1 MANKFGLIRYPGSK
15 AKLCGPILDAMP
27 DEIVLGLWSNA
38 HAWEYREPFFGSGA
52 IGFRIMDS
60 LSARCRVWL
69 NDRDYWLVCLWNA
82 VKDCHRDLITMVR
95 KFKPSADKFF
105 EFKAQD
111 GSVDVDPLLAG
122 FRKLAIHQMSVSGF
136 GVMSGTCLGGRNQE
150 NAQYPVDCRW
160 NPIRLAEHINNRH
173 KQMARFGNQLK
184 ITCKDFSA
192 LLEKCPARCFVY
204 MDPPY
209 VEKGEMLYK
218 HGMDESE
225 HNRLSKCIKSLRCQ
239 WMLSYD
245 DHPLVRELYAPFSIR
260 ELAVTYSNA
269 TNAKGLRPKNREIL
283 ISPTPLGLTEAVR

>member
-1 MANKFGLIRYPGSK
+1 MSNKFGLIRYPGSK
-15 AKLCGPILDAMP
+15 AKLCKPIIDAMP
-27 DEIVLGLWSNA
+27 DEIVLGLWS
-38 HAWEYREPFFGSGA
+38 HEHSWEYREPFFGSGA

-60 LSARCRVWL
+60 LSARCKVWL

-82 VKDCHRDLITMVR
+82 VKDSHRELIAMVR
-95 KFKPSADKFF
+95 KFKPSADRFF
-105 EFKAQD
+105 EFKEQD
-111 GSVDVDPLLAG
+111 GDTTVDPLLAG

-160 NPIRLAEHINNRH
+160 NPIRLVEHINNRH
-173 KQMARFGNQLK
+173 RQMKRFGSLLK

-192 LLEKCPARCFVY
+192 VLAGCPKRCFVY

-218 HGMDESE
+218 HGMDETE
-225 HNRLSKCIKSLRCQ
+225 HRRLADSIKRLKCQ

-245 DHPLVRELYAPFSIR
+245 DHPLVRELYAGSEIK

-269 TNAKGLRPKNREIL
+269 TNAKGVRPKNCEIL
-283 ISPTPLGLTEAVR
+283 IQPAILEGATQ